1 MTEMSLF
8 WVTDGLF
15 SINDDMPDRCVY
27 SSGDVIKNE
36 YKVLKELGEGTFG
49 AVYKVEDSVGKI
61 YALKLLKLW
70 EVPPGERD
78 ILRKRFDMEYE
89 TGQIDSDFL
98 VHSYSHGT
106 VSDNPYIVMEYCP
119 GGDLRSKKNNMQ
131 QQLML
136 LVGSNVLCGLRDLH
150 RCGKVHRDLKP
161 DNVLFRTGGT
171 AVLTD
176 FGISGDQNKR
186 MTERGWLG
194 KPKQIFGTYAYMPPE
209 QVKPPRGGSATVLPT
224 TDIFSFGVMM
234 YELIVGKLPFGELRT
249 EADLVPYLEHGKEG
263 RWDRIA
269 LGKHQNDSVRW
280 LELIEGCLNPD
291 FHKRFQNVDEVLS
304 FFPVELRGTSN
315 NSNRTVSHGRMRLRI
330 MQGEEYGRIYEM
342 ESIVP
347 SYKSVI
353 TVGRQS
359 EDTRNDVPI
368 VELNSCY
375 VSRKH
380 CTIERN
386 RRNETWYV
394 RDGQW
399 DRSVAGEWKN
409 SLNGTFLNS
418 TEVSTEGTMLQDGDI
433 ISVGDVK
440 LRVEIY

>member
-1 MTEMSLF
+1 M
-8 WVTDGLF
+8 
-15 SINDDMPDRCVY
+15 
-27 SSGDVIKNE
+27 
-36 YKVLKELGEGTFG
+36 
-49 AVYKVEDSVGKI
+49 
-61 YALKLLKLW
+61 
-70 EVPPGERD
+70 
-78 ILRKRFDMEYE
+78 
-89 TGQIDSDFL
+89 
-98 VHSYSHGT
+98 
-106 VSDNPYIVMEYCP
+106 
-119 GGDLRSKKNNMQ
+119 
-131 QQLML
+131 
-136 LVGSNVLCGLRDLH
+136 
-150 RCGKVHRDLKP
+150 
-161 DNVLFRTGGT
+161 
-171 AVLTD
+171 
-176 FGISGDQNKR
+176 
-186 MTERGWLG
+186 
-194 KPKQIFGTYAYMPPE
+194 
-209 QVKPPRGGSATVLPT
+209 
-224 TDIFSFGVMM
+224 
-234 YELIVGKLPFGELRT
+234 
-249 EADLVPYLEHGKEG
+249 PYLEHGKEG